1 MIRVSLW
8 WWRVNCEVARTNNL
22 LVTRVISNQAGLK
35 HQGSKAIKINT
46 DEHPIQPQNNN
57 CTDTTKSSQTAHLS
71 KSRYLEAL
79 THSSRNHGVAGAEKS
94 RRDEAEV
101 DSDVRATA
109 AALVLPK
116 SINGVGASR

>member
-1 MIRVSLW
+1 LISLVSAETEEADDA
-8 WWRVNCEVARTNNL
+8 VIAI
-22 LVTRVISNQAGLK
+22 TRMLGQSLYFPPPA
-35 HQGSKAIKINT
+35 
-46 DEHPIQPQNNN
+46 E
-57 CTDTTKSSQTAHLS
+57 KSTSVLLS